1 LSFLDLFLGV
11 NLNLLEL
18 FGDNFDDFL
27 VAFFEFFS
35 NFLSTNVFGDFVA
48 RFGDGF
54 LDFFLLLFDN
64 FLLEMFVDFGDF
76 HNMDLGLSFLHFLD
90 NFLGLFDNFGC
101 TIFSSFLA
109 DFLDEFSGFLFDFSF
124 VDFQA
129 RFVADFDIT

>member
-1 LSFLDLFLGV
+1 VTTLTTFLLH
-11 NLNLLEL
+11 
-18 FGDNFDDFL
+18 
-27 VAFFEFFS
+27 FS
-35 NFLSTNVFGDFVA
+35 NSFPTFSPQTYLVTLSQDLVMVFLIS
-48 RFGDGF
+48 
-54 LDFFLLLFDN
+54 FFFCCLTT

-76 HNMDLGLSFLHFLD
+76 HNMDLDLSFLHFLD

-109 DFLDEFSGFLFDFSF
+109 DFLDEFSGFLFNFSF